1 MKLTCLSIAALL
13 ALSACGSA
21 SQLKPAQGH
30 SLPVAP
36 YGAEAPPSAAALL
49 KTSPQQRPQRDD
61 ELLKQS
67 QKRQPDPFDLPP
79 Q

>member
-1 MKLTCLSIAALL
+1 MMRFCLPAVAIV

-21 SQLKPAQGH
+21 SQLKPAPGH

-36 YGAEAPPSAAALL
+36 YGAETTPNANALL
-49 KTSPQQRPQRDD
+49 TASPQQRPQRDD

-67 QKRQPDPFDLPP
+67 QKREPDPFDLPP